1 MDCSEYLEAIRTYK
15 KVEKLGK
22 TERSLFFKIMN
33 DYDLTPKLPTYG
45 NFGRR
50 RQLMSA
56 DEQNSL
62 KTLQELNLVEE
73 AFNNKRSLQSKE
85 LNYRLST
92 LGLFYILSN
101 MMNYPPQL
109 LGRYQQDIMLQ
120 TLLFPYFEVSTI
132 ERATARFY
140 SAITEYL
147 RECSKASLRRVD
159 AIEKATSTGTA
170 MDVEDNKMFARLLGY
185 DLREQV
191 KVLAFKLS
199 TMYSESN
206 ILMVVNSYF
215 VANDSA
221 RVAFYEL
228 ESKMKTTL
236 SRDDKFIQLLGEIRL
251 DFRSGYDFLMG
262 SKKPRQT

>member
-1 MDCSEYLEAIRTYK
+1 MDCSEYLEAMSTYK
-15 KVEKLGK
+15 NVEKLGRA
-22 TERSLFFKIMN
+22 ERSLFFKIMN
-33 DYDLTPKLPTYG
+33 GYYPIPKMPSYG

-50 RQLMSA
+50 RRLMST

-73 AFNNKRSLQSKE
+73 ACNNKGSLQSNE

-92 LGLFYILSN
+92 FGLFYILSN

-109 LGRYQQDIMLQ
+109 LKRYQHDIMLQ
-120 TLLFPYFEVSTI
+120 TLLFPYFEVCTI

-140 SAITEYL
+140 SVITEYL
-147 RECSKASLRRVD
+147 RECSKATLRRVD

-170 MDVEDNKMFARLLGY
+170 THAKDDEMFGRSLGY

-191 KVLAFKLS
+191 EVLAFKLC

-206 ILMVVNSYF
+206 ILMAVNSCF

-221 RVAFYEL
+221 RVALYEL
-228 ESKMKTTL
+228 ESTMKTTL
-236 SRDDKFIQLLGEIRL
+236 SRDEKFMQLLGEIRV
-251 DFRSGYDFLMG
+251 DFRSGYDVLVG
-262 SKKPRQT
+262 SKTPP